1 MALTSDDIS
10 RLYARY
16 AEDLLGYCARRTLQ
30 AEVAVELVG
39 ETFAQAFVHRAD
51 FRGNGERAAIAW
63 IYGIARGQLAD
74 YFRRGQVHRRA
85 LERLGV
91 ATPDLLD
98 GDFERIDELAALA
111 SLRGQVADGLAA
123 LSSDHRDA
131 LRLRIVE
138 ERAYPDVA
146 SELGVSEQVARAR
159 VSRALR
165 ALRRDI
171 SGIEGVTG
179 HA

>member
-159 VSRALR
+159 VSRGLR
-165 ALRRDI
+165 ALRRNI

>member
-16 AEDLLGYCARRTLQ
+16 AEDLLAYCARRTLQ

-63 IYGIARGQLAD
+63 IYGIERGQLAD

-98 GDFERIDELAALA
+98 GDFECIDELAALA

-123 LSSDHRDA
+123 LSADHRDA

-171 SGIEGVTG
+171 SGLEGVTD